1 MLVRLQS
8 MVLHLMKTALID
20 FTGLWKKPW
29 NWEEGVV
36 RVGLRIVGG
45 ETQDL
50 CDQNTL
56 HACMK
61 ISKNELTTSDF
72 IPNNFKIMN
81 TFKIITPRR
90 IHWNKMLGHQTSFHL
105 FQNISVSQ
113 RTTGSNANVK
123 WEAKARHLNVEI
135 KKNRKKIWISHMA
148 LNRCIWVWTIC
159 FCDLLETWRPL

>member
-1 MLVRLQS
+1 M
-8 MVLHLMKTALID
+8 
-20 FTGLWKKPW
+20 
-29 NWEEGVV
+29 
-36 RVGLRIVGG
+36 RVGLRIVGR

-61 ISKNELTTSDF
+61 ISKNELATSDF

-90 IHWNKMLGHQTSFHL
+90 IQRNKMLGHQTSFHL

-123 WEAKARHLNVEI
+123 
-135 KKNRKKIWISHMA
+135 
-148 LNRCIWVWTIC
+148 
-159 FCDLLETWRPL
+159 